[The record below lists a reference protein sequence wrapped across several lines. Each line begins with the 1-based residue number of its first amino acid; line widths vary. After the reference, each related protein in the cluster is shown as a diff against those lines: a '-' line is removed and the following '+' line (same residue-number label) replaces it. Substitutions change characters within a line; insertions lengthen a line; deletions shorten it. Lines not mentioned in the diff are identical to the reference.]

1 MTAPRI
7 VAGIPVQFQRAGTIS
22 RTAASSAVNQHG
34 DAHSARSLHTI
45 KRRFT
50 PMAPA
55 AMALSRPEE
64 EGTVM
69 RIVLAR
75 VSTAVVAAVVVSM
88 AGAATQTAKAQVK
101 QPSLYERLGGAYS
114 IATVVDDFIE
124 RLLVNT
130 TLNANPAIKEARA
143 RVPKAGL
150 KFHVTTLVC
159 EVSGGPCKYTGRTMK
174 ESHERL
180 NITQAEW
187 DAMVV
192 DFKATLKK
200 FNVPQREQQELIT
213 IVGSTKNDI
222 VRSSSVG
229 RQ

>member
-1 MTAPRI
+1 
-7 VAGIPVQFQRAGTIS
+7 
-22 RTAASSAVNQHG
+22 
-34 DAHSARSLHTI
+34 
-45 KRRFT
+45 
-50 PMAPA
+50 
-55 AMALSRPEE
+55 
-64 EGTVM
+64 M
-69 RIVLAR
+69 RIYVAR
-75 VSTAVVAAVVVSM
+75 VSETVLTAVVVIM
-88 AGAATQTAKAQVK
+88 AGAATQTARAQVT
-101 QPSLYERLGGAYS
+101 QPSLYERLGGTYS

-124 RLLVNT
+124 RLLVNS

-180 NITQAEW
+180 NITPAEW
-187 DAMVV
+187 DAMVA
-192 DFKATLKK
+192 DFKTTLNK